1 MNKKAFKEI
10 IQSVKDQSRVKG
22 ITHRFYTYPAGFSPK
37 FVSSAIE
44 NLTKKGDVVL
54 DPFMGGGTSIVE
66 GMRLGRK
73 TIGIDLNYISF
84 FVTKVKTT
92 ILSSKQKTFIED
104 WIVALDKKLKGKII
118 SDK

>member
-1 MNKKAFKEI
+1 MIKNSYKQI
-10 IQSVKDQSRVKG
+10 IKSVKDQSRVKG
-22 ITHRFYTYPAGFSPK
+22 LTHRFYTYPAGFSPK

-92 ILSSKQKTFIED
+92 ILSSKQKTFIEE
-104 WIVALDKKLKGKII
+104 WIIKLDKNHQPRHY
-118 SDK
+118 

>member
-1 MNKKAFKEI
+1 MIKKAFKEI

-54 DPFMGGGTSIVE
+54 DPFCGCGT
-66 GMRLGRK
+66 
-73 TIGIDLNYISF
+73 TIIAAEALKRNWVGIDITNLAIGLVERRLRNSF
-84 FVTKVKTT
+84 KKVNFKSNG
-92 ILSSKQKTFIED
+92 IR
-104 WIVALDKKLKGKII
+104 W
-118 SDK
+118 